1 MTRAEDDKRNIL
13 IDYAR
18 RFGPKTFIET
28 GTYKGDTVKAM
39 LQADCFDIIHT
50 IDIYADRVD
59 KAERRFASFPQ
70 VYCWQGDS
78 AIVLPELLADLVEP
92 ALFWLDAHHSGKQI
106 ARKEGLIST
115 PIVAEL
121 TSILKHDCAADHV
134 ILIDDYRYMA
144 EFGGKYDSYPT
155 EEDLRGLILGSFPE
169 WVYEVKNDILRCHK
183 DRE

>member
-1 MTRAEDDKRNIL
+1 MRKAEITKRAIL
-13 IDYAR
+13 VDYAW

-59 KAERRFASFPQ
+59 KAERRFASFPN

-121 TSILKHDCAADHV
+121 TAILKHDCAADHV
-134 ILIDDYRYMA
+134 ILIDDSRYFD
-144 EFGGKYDSYPT
+144 EFGGKYPGHPT
-155 EEDLRGLILGSFPE
+155 EQDLHDLVAKSFPGHV
-169 WVYEVKNDILRCHK
+169 WDNTGDIVRIHRQLR
-183 DRE
+183 